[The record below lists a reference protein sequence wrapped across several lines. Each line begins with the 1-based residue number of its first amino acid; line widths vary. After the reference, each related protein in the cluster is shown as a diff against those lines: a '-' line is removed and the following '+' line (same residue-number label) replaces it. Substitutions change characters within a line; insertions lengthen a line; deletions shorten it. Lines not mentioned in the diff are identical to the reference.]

1 MENRRQS
8 YRHAFVPEEA
18 LRVELHK
25 PGQPVPFICE
35 LLDLSV
41 GGMRVRL
48 NATAHSL
55 RTGDSVI
62 TRLFGRDTPEPVE
75 LSLALPSRIVHVEQ
89 QGDNFACGIH
99 FLPTANPSTNESIER
114 TLGRFLM
121 GEQRR
126 LRQSRKEGE
135 RPA

>member
-75 LSLALPSRIVHVEQ
+75 LSLALPSRIVHLQ
-89 QGDNFACGIH
+89 PQGEHFDCGIQ
-99 FLPTANPSTNESIER
+99 FLPTANPSTNESVER

-121 GEQRR
+121 AEQRR
-126 LRQSRKEGE
+126 LRQKTDAARK
-135 RPA
+135 P

>member
-1 MENRRQS
+1 
-8 YRHAFVPEEA
+8 
-18 LRVELHK
+18 
-25 PGQPVPFICE
+25 PGQTVSFNCE

-48 NATAHSL
+48 SSAAQSL
-55 RTGDSVI
+55 RVGDSIV
-62 TRLFGRDTPEPVE
+62 TRLLGREAPEPVE
-75 LSLALPSRIVHVEQ
+75 LSLALPSRIVHLVKQ
-89 QGDNFACGIH
+89 DDRFDCGVQ

-121 GEQRR
+121 AEQRR
-126 LRQSRKEGE
+126 LRQAQRDGE